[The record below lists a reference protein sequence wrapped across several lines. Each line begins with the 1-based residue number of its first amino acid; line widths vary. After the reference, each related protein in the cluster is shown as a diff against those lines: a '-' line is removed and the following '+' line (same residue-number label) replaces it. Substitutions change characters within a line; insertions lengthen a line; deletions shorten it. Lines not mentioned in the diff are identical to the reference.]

1 MKLDTL
7 LTAHSLDEAMAIART
22 AEDMGFDGM
31 WSMENQHD
39 PFLSL
44 AVSATATTK
53 LTLGTAIALSFPR
66 SPMSLAYTAW
76 DLQRA
81 SNGRF
86 VLGLG
91 TQVKGH
97 NQRRYSVKWE
107 SPGPKLREIVLALR
121 AIWDCWQ
128 NGTPLDFRGEFYQ
141 HTLMTPAFSP
151 GKIDHPQ
158 IPIYIAGVNPYI
170 CRLAGELCD
179 GFHAHPFHSAKFLRE
194 RVIPQIEEGAQKS
207 GRSRKD
213 VVVSSSSF
221 VIMGDTQKEMD
232 AMREKVR
239 LQIAF
244 YASTRTYKP
253 VLDVHGWGD
262 VCLRLNAKAAK
273 GEWQAMAN
281 DVTDEMLDEYTV
293 TGSPDEVPAMLKE
306 KYDGLLD
313 RVAFYHPDRPGV
325 NDARWRSIV
334 KAFSA

>member
-1 MKLDTL
+1 MKLDSL
-7 LTAHSLDEAMAIART
+7 MTAQSLDEAVTVARE
-22 AEDMGFDGM
+22 AEEMGFDGV

-44 AVSATATTK
+44 AVSATSTTRLK
-53 LTLGTAIALSFPR
+53 LGTAIALAFPR
-66 SPMSLAYTAW
+66 SPMSFAYTAW

-128 NGTPLDFRGEFYQ
+128 NGAKLDFQGDFFQ
-141 HTLMTPAFSP
+141 HSLMTPAFSP
-151 GKIDHPQ
+151 GKIAHPH
-158 IPIYIAGVNPYI
+158 IPIFVAGVNPYM

-194 RVIPQIEEGAQKS
+194 RVIPQIEVGAEKAT
-207 GRSRKD
+207 RSRKE
-213 VVVSSSSF
+213 VVISSSAF
-221 VIMGDTQKEMD
+221 VIMGDSQKEMD
-232 AMREKVR
+232 EMREKVR
-239 LQIAF
+239 RQIAF
-244 YASTRTYKP
+244 YASTRTYQP
-253 VLDVHGWGD
+253 VLDVHGWGET
-262 VCLRLNAKAAK
+262 CLRLNKKAAK
-273 GEWQAMAN
+273 GEWEAMSE
-281 DVTDEMLDEYTV
+281 DISDEMLEAYAV
-293 TGSPDEVPAMLKE
+293 QGAPEEVPRMLRD
-306 KYDGLLD
+306 KYEGLLD

-325 NDARWRSIV
+325 NGDRWRKIV
-334 KAFSA
+334 RAFYA

>member
-1 MKLDTL
+1 MKLDSL
-7 LTAHSLDEAMAIART
+7 LTARSLDEAIAIARN
-22 AEDMGFDGM
+22 AEDVGFDGV

-194 RVIPQIEEGAQKS
+194 RVIPQIEEGARKS

-232 AMREKVR
+232 AMREKDHKV
-239 LQIAF
+239 
-244 YASTRTYKP
+244 
-253 VLDVHGWGD
+253 
-262 VCLRLNAKAAK
+262 
-273 GEWQAMAN
+273 
-281 DVTDEMLDEYTV
+281 
-293 TGSPDEVPAMLKE
+293 
-306 KYDGLLD
+306 
-313 RVAFYHPDRPGV
+313 
-325 NDARWRSIV
+325 
-334 KAFSA
+334 FSAATGFPCSLFDLRDHPFA